1 MADQPPPGPGSEPE
15 NPTSPQAPPPR
26 PMMGPPPMP
35 PPGRPVLGWY
45 NGPFPPPGFGPVRES
60 IWRMLLRAAVSSAVV
75 VVGVG
80 IGLFAMMFAGAI
92 MLVVLFAVIGGGDD
106 TTAARDRLGRTEY
119 VEGAPRSRNRLLS
132 IEVNGVILG
141 EQDQEGGFLSGLTDA
156 AYGYEIKDQLLK
168 AAKEPSIKGVVL
180 ELNTPGGT
188 IFGSQAIA
196 DGVRA
201 YREQTGK
208 PVVAFV
214 KGLSASGGM
223 WAMAPATRILADHG
237 SVIGSIGV
245 IMGTFAYYDGVTAT
259 EGGLLG
265 GGVTT
270 RNGIQYTTISAG
282 RGKDIGS
289 PYRPLTDE
297 ERSVLQRALDN
308 SYDEFVKHIATTRNI
323 PESMIRDRIGA
334 LIYDNLSAQQLGLI
348 DATASRQE
356 AYREAAR
363 LAELTGNDWQVVKKE
378 GDSGLWS
385 TVFSR
390 GNAPAPSAAQPR
402 SGGCLPRHAV
412 LAYYGEPTALC
423 TR

>member
-1 MADQPPPGPGSEPE
+1 M
-15 NPTSPQAPPPR
+15 
-26 PMMGPPPMP
+26 
-35 PPGRPVLGWY
+35 LGWY

-60 IWRMLLRAAVSSAVV
+60 AWRMLLRSAVSSAVV
-75 VVGVG
+75 VAGVG
-80 IGLFAMMFAGAI
+80 IGLFAMMFVGILA
-92 MLVVLFAVIGGGDD
+92 LVALFAAVGGGDD
-106 TTAARDRLGRTEY
+106 TATARTRLGSTDF
-119 VEGAPRSRNRLLS
+119 VEGAPRSKNRLLS
-132 IEVNGVILG
+132 IEVNGIILG
-141 EQDQEGGFLSGLTDA
+141 EKDQQGGLLSGLTDA

-188 IFGSQAIA
+188 IFGAQAIA

-289 PYRPLTDE
+289 PYRQLTDE
-297 ERSVLQRALDN
+297 ERTVLQRAIDN
-308 SYDEFVKHIATTRNI
+308 SYDAFVKHIATTRNI
-323 PESMIRDRIGA
+323 PENVIRDRIGA
-334 LIYDNLSAQQLGLI
+334 LVYDNLTAQQLGLI
-348 DATASRQE
+348 DGTASRQE

-363 LAELTGNDWQVVKKE
+363 LAELADNDWQVVRKQS
-378 GDSGLWS
+378 GSGLWS

-390 GNAPAPSAAQPR
+390 TNAPGPNAAQPR
-402 SGGCLPRHAV
+402 PGACLPRHAV
-412 LAYYGEPTALC
+412 LAYYGEPSALC
-423 TR
+423 PAR